1 MSVPVHCLL
10 EGGEHSQ
17 GAAGGRA
24 LRYGS
29 MTASLGQYLDLR
41 LWTLKRIEVRFL
53 LLKKIVEKIDVRF
66 LLLKKIAKW
75 TEIRFLEPK

>member
-1 MSVPVHCLL
+1 M
-10 EGGEHSQ
+10 
-17 GAAGGRA
+17 
-24 LRYGS
+24 
-29 MTASLGQYLDLR
+29 DLR
-41 LWTLKRIEVRFL
+41 LWTLKRLEVRFL

>member
-1 MSVPVHCLL
+1 M
-10 EGGEHSQ
+10 Q
-17 GAAGGRA
+17 AATARA
-24 LRYGS
+24 LRDGS
-29 MTASLGQYLDLR
+29 MTASLGRYLDLR